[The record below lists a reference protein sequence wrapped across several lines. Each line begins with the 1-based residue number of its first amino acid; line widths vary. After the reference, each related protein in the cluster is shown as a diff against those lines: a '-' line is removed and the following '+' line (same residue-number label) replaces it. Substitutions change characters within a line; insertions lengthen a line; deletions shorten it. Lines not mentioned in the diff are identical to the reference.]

1 MNWITVS
8 ESTLANIFAAVAI
21 AVSAWLASR
30 IRNQILEK
38 RLAQSLSP
46 NGIGM
51 EFNSLTKTAK
61 FTLQVHNYADAT
73 IRVRSIVLI
82 ADKFHIELR
91 RSTKHLLNQTPL
103 TNEIVAPNFPRKI
116 FSKGLLEEDENPHA
130 MLLPP
135 KTMGVWE
142 VDPQTIGSREW
153 KIAKVYLAF
162 EYTTLFGNVALV
174 RIEPNKQTLTSI
186 RESFEPLSRALHS
199 GNFEEMNSLFKV
211 PHTTP

>member
-1 MNWITVS
+1 M
-8 ESTLANIFAAVAI
+8 
-21 AVSAWLASR
+21 
-30 IRNQILEK
+30 
-38 RLAQSLSP
+38 
-46 NGIGM
+46 
-51 EFNSLTKTAK
+51 
-61 FTLQVHNYADAT
+61 
-73 IRVRSIVLI
+73 
-82 ADKFHIELR
+82 
-91 RSTKHLLNQTPL
+91 
-103 TNEIVAPNFPRKI
+103 
-116 FSKGLLEEDENPHA
+116 LEEDGNPHA

>member
-8 ESTLANIFAAVAI
+8 ESTLSIIFAAFAI
-21 AVSAWLASR
+21 AVSAWFASR

-61 FTLQVHNYADAT
+61 FTLQVHNYADAA

-91 RSTKHLLNQTPL
+91 RSTKHFLNQTPL
-103 TNEIVAPNFPRKI
+103 TNEIVALNFSRKI
-116 FSKGLLEEDENPHA
+116 FAKGFLEEDGNPHA

-174 RIEPNKQTLTSI
+174 RIEPNNQTLTSI

-199 GNFEEMNSLFKV
+199 GNFEEMNSLFKL